1 MSIETLKN
9 SNSALNDLAKEVKET
24 LNSVPKMN
32 EDEITQ
38 LNESQLY
45 EIFSQ
50 SEWKSYHDQNWEYII
65 VDIKDKKVDIKDK
78 KVNIKDEKRK
88 LYYTRWKKLKDNL
101 PYICTNTIEHD
112 NFNISIWIPNW
123 KEIKWV
129 YAHISK
135 NNSVTDIYKW
145 NLAYKNGDFQPKN
158 KV

>member
-50 SEWKSYHDQNWEYII
+50 SEWKSYHDQNWEYIL
-65 VDIKDKKVDIKDK
+65 VDFKDK
-78 KVNIKDEKRK
+78 KRK
-88 LYYTRWKKLKDNL
+88 LYYTLWKKLKDNL

>member
-1 MSIETLKN
+1 MSIETLNDKN
-9 SNSALNDLAKEVKET
+9 STREMLNDFFSKEMKEVVD
-24 LNSVPKMN
+24 SVPEMN

-50 SEWKSYHDQNWEYII
+50 SEWKSYHDQNWEYIL
-65 VDIKDKKVDIKDK
+65 VNFKDKDKNKDK
-78 KVNIKDEKRK
+78 KRK
-88 LYYTRWKKLKDNL
+88 LYYTLWKKLKDNL

-145 NLAYKNGDFQPKN
+145 NLAYKNGDFKPKN
-158 KV
+158 KI

>member
-50 SEWKSYHDQNWEYII
+50 SEWKS
-65 VDIKDKKVDIKDK
+65 
-78 KVNIKDEKRK
+78 
-88 LYYTRWKKLKDNL
+88 
-101 PYICTNTIEHD
+101 
-112 NFNISIWIPNW
+112 
-123 KEIKWV
+123 
-129 YAHISK
+129 
-135 NNSVTDIYKW
+135 
-145 NLAYKNGDFQPKN
+145 
-158 KV
+158 